1 MLYLHSQ
8 LKIYQ
13 QRPTPIP
20 LIWAVRYN
28 PATYEAED
36 GFPEIEYVPPS
47 GPVPAHGI
55 IHGPE
60 GDIVVNPGEYIVANP
75 AVEGIYPTYGFYGAY
90 PWYEFEAQ
98 YEPK

>member
-1 MLYLHSQ
+1 LT
-8 LKIYQ
+8 IYQ

-36 GFPEIEYVPPS
+36 GLPEIEYVPPAW
-47 GPVPAHGI
+47 PVPGYGI

-60 GDIVVNPGEYIVANP
+60 GDIAVSEGDYITVTPG
-75 AVEGIYPTYGFYGAY
+75 VEGAYPTYGFGGAY
-90 PWYEFEAQ
+90 PWYEFDAN
-98 YEPK
+98 YEPR